1 MSDDLNEFL
10 RQAAMRREARKRQT
24 GTQGT
29 ANSQAQS
36 SSAQSRSAERNNI
49 EEIQPIP
56 VEQRHITPGIPSGEH
71 LGGKAAQLDRER
83 EAHLQEVF
91 GNRPA
96 PLEAKKKKKSKPQV
110 EAQVAPPTPTA
121 AQVDF
126 AAALDSLTASQ
137 GGQRSVSSHDLIAFL
152 RNPSSLKMAFIASEI
167 FSRKFQ

>member
-10 RQAAMRREARKRQT
+10 RQAALRREARKRQS
-24 GTQGT
+24 GSQGG
-29 ANSQAQS
+29 AGS
-36 SSAQSRSAERNNI
+36 SSQNPTAQPPAGKQIKI
-49 EEIQPIP
+49 EVIQPIP

-71 LGGKAAQLDRER
+71 LGGTAAKLDRER

-91 GNRPA
+91 GNKPA

-110 EAQVAPPTPTA
+110 GAQVAPQIPTA

-126 AAALDSLTASQ
+126 AAAMDSLTASQ
-137 GGQRSVSSHDLIAFL
+137 GGQLSVSSHDLIAFL

>member
-10 RQAAMRREARKRQT
+10 RQAALRREARKRQT
-24 GTQGT
+24 GSQG
-29 ANSQAQS
+29 AAGSPSQN
-36 SSAQSRSAERNNI
+36 SSAKPRSNEQQDI
-49 EEIQPIP
+49 EVIQPIP
-56 VEQRHITPGIPSGEH
+56 VEQRHVTSSIPGGEH
-71 LGGKAAQLDRER
+71 LGGAAAKLDRQR

-96 PLEAKKKKKSKPQV
+96 PLETKKKKKPKPKM
-110 EAQVAPPTPTA
+110 EAQVAPPVPTA

-126 AAALDSLTASQ
+126 AAAMESLTASQ
-137 GGQRSVSSHDLIAFL
+137 RGQRSVSSRDLIAFL